1 MEQALP
7 RQGADSVAPP
17 VGPASPRVTVL
28 IPTHNEEKN
37 LPEALASA
45 RWADQ
50 IVVVDSFSTDT
61 TMEIASAATPH
72 VFQHAFENYSA
83 QKNWA
88 LDTLPIEGDWVFI
101 LDADERFTQELEAE
115 VRRVAADPDACD
127 GYYVNRRFIFMGR
140 WIRHCGWYPSWNLR
154 LFRHG
159 RARYDGRAV
168 HEHMIVEGSVGYLQ
182 HDLVHEDRRGL
193 DAFLARHNRYSTMEA
208 MERLARLRGERI
220 ALTWKNLRDPVKR
233 KRVIRER
240 LWPWVPFKPAA
251 FFFYMYVWRLGFLD
265 GMPGFW
271 FSVLQAIQEFHT
283 NLKVRELRRSDEK

>member
-1 MEQALP
+1 M
-7 RQGADSVAPP
+7 
-17 VGPASPRVTVL
+17 TVL

-115 VRRVAADPDACD
+115 VRRVAAGPDACD

>member
-1 MEQALP
+1 
-7 RQGADSVAPP
+7 
-17 VGPASPRVTVL
+17 VTVL